1 MPRKSRKLQSPR
13 RQKKLLTACQQYT
26 LLVGEI
32 GIPRNE
38 FLYVLKLWEINAIV
52 KGYRRRNREHWE
64 MSRHLGLTLCN
75 VMGAKI
81 DSAHD
86 YLPLPWDDI
95 TTKKELTEKDVN
107 ELMELMRKE
116 NEEIAKKEIQKN
128 DMQSMQSLQP
138 TKNI

>member
-1 MPRKSRKLQSPR
+1 M
-13 RQKKLLTACQQYT
+13 
-26 LLVGEI
+26 GEI

-64 MSRHLGLTLCN
+64 MSRHLGLTICN

-95 TTKKELTEKDVN
+95 TTKKELTEEDVN

-116 NEEIAKKEIQKN
+116 NEAIANKEIQKK
-128 DMQSMQSLQP
+128 DMQSLKP

>member
-1 MPRKSRKLQSPR
+1 MLRSRQCPR
-13 RQKKLLTACQQYT
+13 RHKKLLTACQQYT

-64 MSRHLGLTLCN
+64 MSRHLGLTICN

-95 TTKKELTEKDVN
+95 TTKKELTEEDVN

-116 NEEIAKKEIQKN
+116 NEAIAKKEIQKN